1 MVLNSLSE
9 EKLFTSLRCLAD
21 GGQFLEI
28 GKFDLANDNS
38 LRLELLKRN
47 IAYHGVFLDA
57 YFNAEPQQ
65 KISVVSLLLAGIK
78 NGSVKPLKRKCFAV
92 KEVEQAYRYMAGGKH
107 VGKVLVKIDDEEKT
121 KQDLKPSVKPIKSL
135 PRYE

>member
-1 MVLNSLSE
+1 M
-9 EKLFTSLRCLAD
+9 
-21 GGQFLEI
+21 EI

-57 YFNAEPQQ
+57 YFNAQPQQ
-65 KISVVSLLLAGIK
+65 KMSVVGLLFEGIK

-92 KEVEQAYRYMAGGKH
+92 KEVEQAYRFMAGGKH
-107 VGKVLVKIDDEEKT
+107 IGKVLVKIDADENEEAERNP
-121 KQDLKPSVKPIKSL
+121 KPSVKPIKSL
-135 PRYE
+135 PRYDFFNLRCFYSSQSN